1 MNDITNKIRLN
12 KDIWFTI
19 LGNKLVFG
27 NSAINK
33 EFHYTF
39 SFGNRSGF
47 FDLHLTNNKRKHF
60 TVFTASHQNIYE
72 ILPALL
78 IKIKNSVFD
87 LSDFDEKQFQQ
98 ENATFYKIDEIGDL
112 TEEFVILTKKKRIII
127 DQESSE
133 FKAFV
138 DKLSERHG
146 VNRTEIKEVKNQ
158 KEFYGMVK
166 AKTKSFFII
175 KSPYLGDQIFR
186 INNIDLDI
194 NSIFEKILGKDI
206 YEKILDKIDEGI
218 VYLSE

>member
-1 MNDITNKIRLN
+1 M
-12 KDIWFTI
+12 
-19 LGNKLVFG
+19 
-27 NSAINK
+27 
-33 EFHYTF
+33 
-39 SFGNRSGF
+39 
-47 FDLHLTNNKRKHF
+47 
-60 TVFTASHQNIYE
+60 
-72 ILPALL
+72 L

-146 VNRTEIKEVKNQ
+146 VNRTELKEVKNQ